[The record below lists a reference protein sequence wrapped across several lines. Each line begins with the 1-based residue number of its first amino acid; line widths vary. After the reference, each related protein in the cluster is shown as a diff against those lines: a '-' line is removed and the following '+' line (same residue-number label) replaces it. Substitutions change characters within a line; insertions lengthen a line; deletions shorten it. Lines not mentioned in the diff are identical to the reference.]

1 MTLSELKALQTPLL
15 ILLLVALIAFGAVYQ
30 TDLLVKQSQQQLQRQ
45 QQQLKEAVTRL
56 QRSGDEKDLI
66 LRYLAGYQ
74 QLQRVG
80 FVGDEHRINW
90 LDALRLANQQTGIFG
105 VDYEISAQQPYA
117 FENELNPG
125 SMMLRQSVMKLQFRL
140 LHEEDLVH
148 FFNVLARQGAGI
160 FTLDQCTVRR
170 IDTGGVL
177 RFQPNL
183 SAQCELSW
191 ITTQARTLPEK
202 KP

>member
-1 MTLSELKALQTPLL
+1 MNLSELKALQTPLL

-30 TDLLVKQSQQQLQRQ
+30 SDLLLKQSQQQLQRQ

-56 QRSGDEKDLI
+56 QRSGDEKALI
-66 LRYLAGYQ
+66 MRYLGDFQ

-80 FVGDEHRINW
+80 FVGDEQRINW

-105 VDYEISAQQPYA
+105 VDYEISAQKPYVY
-117 FENELNPG
+117 ESELNPG
-125 SMMLRQSVMKLQFRL
+125 SMSLRQSVMKLQFRL
-140 LHEEDLVH
+140 LHEEDLVR
-148 FFNVLARQGAGI
+148 FFNVLARQGAGM
-160 FTLDQCTVRR
+160 FTLDQCTMQR

-183 SAQCELSW
+183 SAHCELSW
-191 ITTQARTLPEK
+191 ITAQARTEK